1 MMGTLAVSKIVNY
14 RQPVNTRVA
23 LVTLPPAV
31 TVSGLFEA
39 SWLVCTF
46 DAVQSGRPAEPAFA
60 STV

>member
-46 DAVQSGRPAEPAFA
+46 DAVQSG
-60 STV
+60 